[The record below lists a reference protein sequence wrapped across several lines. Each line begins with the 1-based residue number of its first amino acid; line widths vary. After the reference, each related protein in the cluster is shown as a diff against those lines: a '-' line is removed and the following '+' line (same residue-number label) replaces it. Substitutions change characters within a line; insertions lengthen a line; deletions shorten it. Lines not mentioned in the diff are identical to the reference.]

1 MKYIKN
7 MAPCVVHSFHKA
19 GLGASAYIQSAVL
32 GLRAVGRSFLT
43 PRPAMFWQNTSP
55 HNNWVEQICL
65 LYLSI
70 FCRVH
75 NSTRLMAKRSSLSVR
90 DLKENVTEGVME
102 EAGAQLLH
110 SGGTP
115 ALFDAFSSH
124 HRLSCLSDVLDKAW
138 IWERSPWFE
147 VIFDSVQADCRKWC
161 PVAPNSLEWIGRSGG
176 SFLNA
181 GGSTEDHKGWD
192 GREAFP
198 LHGIYIWGAG
208 GMCVSVCSSIMYK
221 EAFSREEIPKSGTL
235 FVTAK
240 YLNCLLNFCAY
251 GLCFTPVSRVRET
264 TRKGPIFFMSK
275 AAKELNWYEK
285 NKRHIVDVAKVGKLY
300 VNLLASSGPRP

>member
-7 MAPCVVHSFHKA
+7 MAPCVVHPFHKA

-55 HNNWVEQICL
+55 ADNWVEQICL

-147 VIFDSVQADCRKWC
+147 VIFDSVQADCRKWWNTG
-161 PVAPNSLEWIGRSGG
+161 VNWEVRRFFLECWRTHRGSQRFRWKRSFPSPWDLRLGG
-176 SFLNA
+176 
-181 GGSTEDHKGWD
+181 
-192 GREAFP
+192 
-198 LHGIYIWGAG
+198 G

-264 TRKGPIFFMSK
+264 TWKGPIFPMSK
-275 AAKELNWYEK
+275 AAKELNWYQK

-300 VNLLASSGPRP
+300 VNLLALSGPRP